1 MQMSFYVLLVLHVAE
16 GCTLQNERQTNT
28 IIAYKR
34 GSALLPCYCTDQHAT
49 PGRFTWKKH
58 RSTWKE
64 ISSESD
70 QYRDRVQW
78 FNDLSPANLSLL
90 ISHLTEEDGGDYQC
104 YLEHNE
110 YVYIRLIFKVA
121 PTATTTSGIK
131 CTTRPV
137 TSTSTEGRISSQNK
151 AVFPVG
157 PPAANSSL
165 IICASVGV
173 LLLLMVFGGICWSY
187 RARQGQMK
195 RCERKAGLVRDQETQ
210 NCSEGLRHTAISEP
224 TDEESQKQDDVT
236 YSTVVHIKA
245 STPASTVMGTEDG
258 DTTEYACIKLN

>member
-110 YVYIRLIFKVA
+110 YVYIRLIFK
-121 PTATTTSGIK
+121 
-131 CTTRPV
+131 
-137 TSTSTEGRISSQNK
+137 E